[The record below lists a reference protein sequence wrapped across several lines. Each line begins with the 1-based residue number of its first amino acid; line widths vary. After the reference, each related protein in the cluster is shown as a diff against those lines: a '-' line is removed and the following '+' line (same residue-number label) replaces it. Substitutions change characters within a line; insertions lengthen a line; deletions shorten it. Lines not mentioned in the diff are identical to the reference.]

1 MGDDAFHRAMPCA
14 RVARRPRR
22 RAVEQAAPPRMT
34 PPQATL
40 PPPATAAGETDTEGA
55 GAGRS
60 RATDKHLRGSTL
72 LLAGRLISV
81 AANFATQVLIVRHL
95 SKADFGV
102 FAYALSIVA
111 MGQSIAALGIDRS
124 VSRFIPIYD
133 ERRQDAKLAGSL
145 LVAAATIVVLGLGIV
160 VVVAGLRD
168 VLAASGPAETSAT
181 GATVLLIM
189 ILLAPLQALD
199 NVLIATFAA
208 FSKSRSIF
216 VRKHLL
222 TPGLRLAAVVAVIAL
237 AGDAQALAVG
247 YVIGGGIGVLLSL
260 ALLASILRSTGVV
273 QRVRGTGVSLPAREL
288 FAFALPLLAM
298 DLLFVLMNTS
308 NVIMLGH
315 FGTAEDVADYRVVQ
329 PAAHL
334 NLLIMSTFALL
345 FTPAAARLFAREDRE
360 GMSDLYWRTSL
371 WVAVASFP
379 VLAVT
384 TAFAEP
390 LTVTIFG
397 ERYSGSA
404 TILALLSVGY
414 YVSAALGFNGVTLRV
429 HGLVR
434 SVVVVSLAAAAINLA
449 LNLALIPAF
458 GAIGAGVGTCATFL
472 VHNVLKQA
480 ALTRGTGIPFFERR
494 HLRAYATIVA
504 TAGALVA
511 LSLATTPPLAV
522 CALLVAA
529 ASALVLLTSRAS
541 MQIGATF
548 PELQRLPLLRRLV

>member
-1 MGDDAFHRAMPCA
+1 
-14 RVARRPRR
+14 
-22 RAVEQAAPPRMT
+22 MT
-34 PPQATL
+34 PSQATL
-40 PPPATAAGETDTEGA
+40 PPPTTSPRGTDPHGP
-55 GAGRS
+55 GGRN
-60 RATDKHLRGSTL
+60 RQADKHLRGSTL

-81 AANFATQVLIVRHL
+81 VANFTTQVLIVRHL
-95 SKADFGV
+95 SKTDFGV

-124 VSRFIPIYD
+124 VSRFVPIYD
-133 ERRQDAKLAGSL
+133 ERREDAKLLGSL
-145 LVAAATIVVLGLGIV
+145 LVAAATILVLGLGIV
-160 VVVAGLRD
+160 LVVAGLRD
-168 VLAASGPAETSAT
+168 VLSASGPGDTSTT
-181 GATVLLIM
+181 GATVLVIM

-199 NVLIATFAA
+199 NILIATFAA

-222 TPGLRLAAVVAVIAL
+222 TPGLRLAAVVLVIAL
-237 AGDAQALAVG
+237 AGNAQALAVG
-247 YVIGGGIGVLLSL
+247 YVVGGGIGVLVSL
-260 ALLASILRSTGVV
+260 ALLASILRSNGIV
-273 QRVRGTGVSLPAREL
+273 QRVRGTGVSLPTREL

-345 FTPAAARLFAREDRE
+345 FTPAAARLFAREDRD
-360 GMSDLYWRTSL
+360 GMSDLYWRTSV

-379 VLAVT
+379 VLAAT

-390 LTVTIFG
+390 LTVAMFG

-429 HGLVR
+429 HGLIR
-434 SVVVVSLAAAAINLA
+434 PIVVVSLVAAGLNLA
-449 LNLALIPAF
+449 LNLALIPTF
-458 GAIGAGVGTCATFL
+458 GAVGAGVGTCATFL

-504 TAGALVA
+504 AAGALVA
-511 LSLATTPPLAV
+511 LSLATTPPLVV
-522 CALLVAA
+522 CGVLVAA